1 MFPFRIAG
9 EVPEGFRINSG
20 KMAVV
25 LLKGTDFE
33 SAELHLIGD
42 AVQRGG
48 GAGDGRRDGD
58 PRGNGA

>member
-1 MFPFRIAG
+1 MFPFRIPG

-20 KMAVV
+20 KMPVA

-42 AVQRGG
+42 AVQRGV
-48 GAGDGRRDGD
+48 AGDGRRDGD